1 MGAIRK
7 NGDEF
12 LNYLLQ
18 EEKSSRLSYLKSLLD
33 KASVPLGFQ
42 VYIFGSYLRR
52 EIYKD
57 IDLILVYPVGSA
69 EGLIFSIVES
79 INQAFKEKSSQL
91 DITVCS
97 EAEYKAMSFENDNR
111 TKIR

>member
-12 LNYLLQ
+12 LNYLLNEGRSGRISNSQ
-18 EEKSSRLSYLKSLLD
+18 SLIRQ
-33 KASVPLGFQ
+33 ATVPLDFQ

-57 IDLILVYPVGSA
+57 IDFILVYPTGTESD
-69 EGLIFSIVES
+69 LISSTVEN
-79 INQAFKEKSSQL
+79 IRQVFKDRLLLL
-91 DITVCS
+91 DITICS
-97 EAEYKAMSFENDNR
+97 EIEYKAMSFENDNR
-111 TKIR
+111 VRIQ